1 VLGPFGSSS
10 ALGAGIP
17 TQVRPLSVVRTIE
30 VHGLT
35 VHGAVPSS
43 HPVRVPTNVRSLAT
57 NPFGTG
63 PPGGPATFASAEVE
77 ADVEAD
83 VEAGVDDAVWPAVPL
98 SQAVVVA
105 SVSRATTAAARR
117 NDARVAD
124 CAPR

>member
-1 VLGPFGSSS
+1 VNRRPCTHGLPAQLLWPVGSRS
-10 ALGAGIP
+10 ALGAGTP

-43 HPVRVPTNVRSLAT
+43 QPLRVLTNAGSLAT

-63 PPGGPATFASAEVE
+63 PPGGPAMFVS

-83 VEAGVDDAVWPAVPL
+83 VEAAVDVGGGIVVDEPLADGGVER
-98 SQAVVVA
+98 
-105 SVSRATTAAARR
+105 RA
-117 NDARVAD
+117 
-124 CAPR
+124 

>member
-1 VLGPFGSSS
+1 M
-10 ALGAGIP
+10 GAGIP

-43 HPVRVPTNVRSLAT
+43 QPVRVLTNVRSSAT

-63 PPGGPATFASAEVE
+63 PPAGPAMLAS

-83 VEAGVDDAVWPAVPL
+83 VEAGVEAGVDGAGYPAVVL
-98 SQAVVVA
+98 RQAVIVA
-105 SVSRATTAAARR
+105 TASSATTAAAPRD
-117 NDARVAD
+117 DA
-124 CAPR
+124 